1 LPDFGLDQHVWLT
14 FLGVGALDRSDI
26 ERSVRPS
33 RLRQIFDDA
42 RNVAIALDQEN
53 VAGLERFT

>member
-1 LPDFGLDQHVWLT
+1 LAELGLDQHMRLT
-14 FLGVGALDRSDI
+14 LENGAPNRSDI

-53 VAGLERFT
+53 VARLERFT